1 VIISKTPLRVSFAG
15 GGTDFATYYRQK
27 EGSVLSTC
35 IDKYIY
41 VMVKE
46 RFDDKIV
53 AHYRKTEIVD
63 TPDELEHELIRE
75 VLKMVGIKKK
85 IEISTTADIPS
96 EGSGLGSSSAVTV
109 GLLNALYHYI
119 GELPTKEELAKNACK
134 IEIDILKSPIGKQDQ
149 HATAF
154 GGFNLIIFHQDDT
167 VSVQKVDVPK
177 EFEENLILF
186 HIDLPRNSYKI
197 LRKQVLN
204 IKEKMGI
211 LSEMANIAKDMQYSL
226 ASNNFDNFAYLLD
239 KEWLLKK
246 TLAPGIT
253 NETIEEVYNIALSNG
268 AMGGKLCGGGGGGF
282 FLIFCPKE
290 KQWLVRNALKSFKEL
305 PFRFEKLGSHIIFDG
320 R

>member
-1 VIISKTPLRVSFAG
+1 MIISKTPLRVSFAG

-290 KQWLVRNALKSFKEL
+290 KQWLVRNALKPFKEL

>member
-1 VIISKTPLRVSFAG
+1 MIISKTPLRVSFAG

-211 LSEMANIAKDMQYSL
+211 LSEMADIAKDMQYSL

-290 KQWLVRNALKSFKEL
+290 KQWLVRNALKPFKEL